1 MLESLTY
8 HACLVAAGAKA
19 HWQLL
24 SLSSAKALDRI
35 KQVHFQGFPSAYL
48 AKHHPHT
55 SPPFWTAGMPGCL
68 YSDKLP
74 AALLKGQAPLFSAP
88 CNCSNLF
95 PWVSFHSIYH
105 QLSFPPK
112 CFYTSPPWSEF
123 SNLPTE
129 AFLPKSHICGLDP
142 GCMRWVIKIW
152 GVQIRPKCY
161 ESPTS
166 LTHTR
171 CSPPPG
177 LAPTMALAGCAL
189 GQWLSFWMKGYP
201 SCLLSPLRECPTE
214 AGSQAEDRLQNLA

>member
-48 AKHHPHT
+48 AKHHPPT

-105 QLSFPPK
+105 RQLSFPPK
-112 CFYTSPPWSEF
+112 CFYTFPSLEWIQQPPHWSL
-123 SNLPTE
+123 SAQITHLW
-129 AFLPKSHICGLDP
+129 AGP
-142 GCMRWVIKIW
+142 GMYEMSDQDLRSSDQTQMLWV
-152 GVQIRPKCY
+152 PY
-161 ESPTS
+161 FPH
-166 LTHTR
+166 THTVLPSSWVSFDNGLGR
-171 CSPPPG
+171 VRPRPVTELLDERLSKLFALPSERMSHRGRKPG
-177 LAPTMALAGCAL
+177 WG
-189 GQWLSFWMKGYP
+189 
-201 SCLLSPLRECPTE
+201 
-214 AGSQAEDRLQNLA
+214 